1 MRTPRHPFGA
11 WSLDKSPATG
21 LATAP
26 GGRIPQRGRDRLPA
40 LPASMA
46 SADHRAHAVDRAV
59 LDLTEAWL
67 LQDRIGQTFPAVVLS
82 ADEHAASISIDE
94 PAIRARRTGASLQ

>member
-1 MRTPRHPFGA
+1 
-11 WSLDKSPATG
+11 
-21 LATAP
+21 
-26 GGRIPQRGRDRLPA
+26 
-40 LPASMA
+40 MA

-94 PAIRARRTGASLQ
+94 PAIRARCTGASLQPGQLIQARLIEADVTSRTVRFELAGN